1 MLLFYITNFKPYHL
15 IQIQNPQPHKISFL
29 LLLNRITK
37 TIHMPEK
44 KLSGQTAIV
53 TGASSGIGK
62 ATAIALGSAGANVV
76 VNYHSKSKDEI
87 VLQVCDQIRSF
98 GVEAVS
104 FRGDVSKEDE
114 VFAMFEETYKH
125 FSTLDILINN
135 AGIELNSPFA
145 EMTLADWQRVIDVNL
160 TGHFLCAREAVKE
173 FLKRGVV
180 PERSQAAGKIIF
192 MSSVHDRIPWAGHV
206 NYAASKGGIMMLM
219 QSISQELAPK
229 KIRVNSVSPG
239 AIKTPINKNAWSDA
253 EAKEDLLELIPYK
266 RVGEPADVARAVVWL
281 ASDDS
286 DYVNGTTL
294 YVDGG
299 MMLYPSFA
307 HGG

>member
-1 MLLFYITNFKPYHL
+1 MRFLPSILISLRHNF
-15 IQIQNPQPHKISFL
+15 SL
-29 LLLNRITK
+29 LLLLSNQNIR
-37 TIHMPEK
+37 HMSEK

-53 TGASSGIGK
+53 TGASSGIGM
-62 ATAIALGSAGANVV
+62 ATAIALGNAGANIM
-76 VNYHSKSKDEI
+76 VNYHSKSKEDI
-87 VLQVCDQIRSF
+87 VLQVCDQIRSY
-98 GVEAVS
+98 GVEAIS
-104 FRGDVSKEDE
+104 IRADISKEEE
-114 VFAMFEETYKH
+114 VLALFKETYER
-125 FSTLDILINN
+125 FNTIDILVNN
-135 AGIELNSPFA
+135 AGIELNSAFT
-145 EMTLADWQRVIDVNL
+145 EMTLTDWQRVIDVNL

-173 FLKRGVV
+173 FLKRGIV
-180 PERSQAAGKIIF
+180 PERSKAAGKLIF

-219 QSISQELAPK
+219 QSISQELAPQ

-253 EAKEDLLELIPYK
+253 EAREDLLGLIPYK
-266 RVGEPADVARAVVWL
+266 RVGEPEDVAKAVVWL

>member
-1 MLLFYITNFKPYHL
+1 M
-15 IQIQNPQPHKISFL
+15 S
-29 LLLNRITK
+29 
-37 TIHMPEK
+37 EK

-53 TGASSGIGK
+53 TGASSGIGM
-62 ATAIALGSAGANVV
+62 ATAIALGNAGANVI
-76 VNYHSKSKDEI
+76 VNYHSKSKEDI
-87 VLQVCDQIRSF
+87 VLQICDQIRSY
-98 GVEAVS
+98 GVEAIS
-104 FRGDVSKEDE
+104 IRADISKEDE
-114 VFAMFEETYKH
+114 VLAMFKQTYDR
-125 FSTLDILINN
+125 FNTIDILVNN
-135 AGIELNSPFA
+135 AGIELNSAFT
-145 EMTLADWQRVIDVNL
+145 EMTLANWQRVIDVNL

-180 PERSQAAGKIIF
+180 PERSKAAGKIIF

-219 QSISQELAPK
+219 QSISQELAPE

-253 EAKEDLLELIPYK
+253 EAREDLLELIPYK
-266 RVGEPADVARAVVWL
+266 RVGEPEDVAKAVVWL